1 MYSRYKARQRQAM
14 NSQRLKESN
23 SIVMK
28 CLEVMGMSHF
38 AASFEK
44 MNFTQFIRMSL
55 DQYEVYGEEFVSR
68 YAEMLYRIETLCAST
83 FSMLDDFKTPGTFKL
98 DEPKRNTLS
107 VRPTSS
113 TGVPENDYEFVAK
126 ENPAMQHVAF
136 HTGEPDRASLIHCPD
151 IVNMTSDE
159 NAQVFDVCPHRFGEC
174 DRLTNWMQ

>member
-1 MYSRYKARQRQAM
+1 MYSRYKARQLQEM
-14 NSQRLKESN
+14 NAQRLRESN
-23 SIVMK
+23 SVVMK
-28 CLEVMGMSHF
+28 CLNVMGMSHF

-55 DQYEVYGEEFVSR
+55 EQYEVYGEEFVSR

-113 TGVPENDYEFVAK
+113 TRVPENDYEFVAK
-126 ENPAMQHVAF
+126 KNPAMQ
-136 HTGEPDRASLIHCPD
+136 RASLIHCPD

-159 NAQVFDVCPHRFGEC
+159 DAQVFDVCPHKVGEC
-174 DRLTNWMQ
+174 DRIENWKRIHLYGQTP